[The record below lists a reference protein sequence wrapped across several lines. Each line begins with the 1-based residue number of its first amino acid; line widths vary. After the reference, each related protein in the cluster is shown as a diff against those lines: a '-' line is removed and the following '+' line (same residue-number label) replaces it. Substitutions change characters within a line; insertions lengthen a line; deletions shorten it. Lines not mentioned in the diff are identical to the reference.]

1 MAVSKTQ
8 KLGIRMGGCR
18 QDRAYKDYTSNP
30 ISTSSFSTMRLLGK
44 ALMRC
49 RYGVTCVVFV
59 YMPCLACTPPSL
71 YLVSVFFSYTLETE
85 GMWAMCR
92 VSPE

>member
-30 ISTSSFSTMRLLGK
+30 ISTSSFSMLCFCRLHYEVAGK
-44 ALMRC
+44 SFDIGMGL
-49 RYGVTCVVFV
+49 
-59 YMPCLACTPPSL
+59 
-71 YLVSVFFSYTLETE
+71 LV
-85 GMWAMCR
+85 
-92 VSPE
+92 